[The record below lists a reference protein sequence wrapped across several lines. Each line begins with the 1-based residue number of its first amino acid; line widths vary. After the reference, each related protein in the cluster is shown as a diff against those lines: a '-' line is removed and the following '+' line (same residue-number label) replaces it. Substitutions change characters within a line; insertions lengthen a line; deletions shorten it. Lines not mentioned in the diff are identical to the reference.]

1 MVEPGVEVG
10 QAAGREGRTAC
21 GELGEKTEVSITI
34 KKAEVSIRI
43 EKEEFII
50 KIEKAEVSIRIEK

>member
-10 QAAGREGRTAC
+10 QAAGREGRTAG

-34 KKAEVSIRI
+34 KKAEASIRI
-43 EKEEFII
+43 EKEEFI